1 MATAEQRPVA
11 EGLVSRV
18 KNILLAPAAE
28 WTRIELEPATVK
40 GLFVGY
46 ACILAAIGPLA
57 TLIGG
62 QLFGYHALFA
72 SFRPSLIGA
81 ISQAIVQYV
90 LGLAGVFLLGLVI
103 EALAPTF
110 GGTKDRLQAMKVAVY
125 SSTAAWVAGIFGI
138 FPPLAILSLVGLY
151 GLYLLYLGLPKLMK
165 APQEKALAYTA
176 VSVVAYIV
184 IFIVVGAIASAV
196 AGAGMLGAAGAAG
209 VTTATVG

>member
-1 MATAEQRPVA
+1 M
-11 EGLVSRV
+11 
-18 KNILLAPAAE
+18 
-28 WTRIELEPATVK
+28 
-40 GLFVGY
+40 
-46 ACILAAIGPLA
+46 
-57 TLIGG
+57 
-62 QLFGYHALFA
+62 
-72 SFRPSLIGA
+72 
-81 ISQAIVQYV
+81 QYV

-196 AGAGMLGAAGAAG
+196 AP
-209 VTTATVG
+209 TTMKITM